1 MPNGALFPLRPIR
14 APGATPEGTG
24 TGGRQSRKCSFWD
37 KFVAFR
43 AGYSRKFACS
53 LAILGGRRRNKACH
67 TGSVSSLEAFG
78 PNLRRRRMRSGL
90 SLEDLSTRT
99 KVSVELWDAMER
111 NDFSRWPT
119 GVAARSY
126 IRSYAEAVGV
136 DPEATVDEFCRL
148 VPNGDRRA
156 ERLVRGTAEFLGH
169 QLVWSDDLPPALPEG
184 DRRAPAVRPE
194 TASGLPWWLEAYPRH
209 IAAGIESRGRRRA
222 RGPRRRP
229 CQNRILADA
238 GCHRARVPRSQRG
251 AAWLHADSLGARH
264 LPVHAAPERGSA
276 P

>member
-1 MPNGALFPLRPIR
+1 
-14 APGATPEGTG
+14 
-24 TGGRQSRKCSFWD
+24 
-37 KFVAFR
+37 
-43 AGYSRKFACS
+43 
-53 LAILGGRRRNKACH
+53 
-67 TGSVSSLEAFG
+67 VSSLEAFG

-126 IRSYAEAVGV
+126 IRSYAEAVGA
-136 DPEATVDEFCRL
+136 DPTATVDEFCRL

-194 TASGLPWWLEAYPRH
+194 TASGLPWWLEAHPRS
-209 IAAGIESRGRRRA
+209 IAAGVDLVVVVAVSGLIAGLARIGWWAPLAVTALVYHGVSVALLGCSPTAWALDAYLTTKHPNVVAQPADVGAVGAFRRL
-222 RGPRRRP
+222 G
-229 CQNRILADA
+229 LM
-238 GCHRARVPRSQRG
+238 RSNT
-251 AAWLHADSLGARH
+251 
-264 LPVHAAPERGSA
+264 PAPERDTVS
-276 P
+276 